1 MGPLHRAPSPRSAPA
16 SRPYS
21 GPVPV
26 TVACLVPAAPL
37 LLPRLTG
44 SRVPEAEAVRAAV
57 TAVLGALTGLDRLLV
72 VAPSVPGT
80 LAGFGA
86 PEVPGAP
93 GAPRFPAPLGSWP
106 HALAQALLDDVAGSP
121 ADRTWLTWDD
131 VDQVSGSAGSVGS
144 ARSVASAGPAAGD
157 RTGLLLLADGSR
169 TRGPRAP
176 GGDDP
181 RGEGVDAELVAALR
195 AGRPP
200 VVPDADAVGATAGPA
215 VRLLVELT
223 AGRPG
228 AVDVL
233 HADAPLGVFYLVA
246 LARLAGT

>member
-1 MGPLHRAPSPRSAPA
+1 M
-16 SRPYS
+16 
-21 GPVPV
+21 PV

-93 GAPRFPAPLGSWP
+93 GAPRSPAPLGSWP
-106 HALAQALLDDVAGSP
+106 HALAAALLDDVPGSP

-131 VDQVSGSAGSVGS
+131 VDQVAGSVS
-144 ARSVASAGPAAGD
+144 SAGPAAGD

-215 VRLLVELT
+215 VRLLVDLT

-233 HADAPLGVFYLVA
+233 YADAPLGVFYLVA

>member
-1 MGPLHRAPSPRSAPA
+1 M
-16 SRPYS
+16 
-21 GPVPV
+21 PV

-44 SRVPEAEAVRAAV
+44 GRVPEAEAVRAAV
-57 TAVLGALTGLDRLLV
+57 TTVLGALTGLDRLLV

-86 PEVPGAP
+86 PEAPGAP

-106 HALAQALLDDVAGSP
+106 HALAAALLDDVPGSP

-131 VDQVSGSAGSVGS
+131 VDQVAGSAGSRG
-144 ARSVASAGPAAGD
+144 SAGPAAGD

-181 RGEGVDAELVAALR
+181 RGERVDAELVAALR

-215 VRLLVELT
+215 VRLLVDLT

-246 LARLAGT
+246 LARLGGT